1 MNLLLINITESKK
14 DYIVGKCI
22 KNDVGVFS
30 ADSGADV
37 HKYLVSKQITHIFID
52 LVSKTTDWM
61 EFLKQLRETEDGAKY
76 QLIVMSNRKER
87 EFIQALL
94 YLGIVGFIQPDLA
107 QEKTFEKLD
116 SIMKISDKRDKRRMH
131 FRVNITPKDDV
142 RINFKP
148 GKIDKLINARVTDL
162 SIVALA
168 FQLDNPK
175 EYLDFADND
184 TIDKVQLKINNR
196 FALLT
201 IKILKAGP
209 VTVATIVNPSD
220 NALNLL
226 TQFIFEAM
234 SRLES
239 EASANQ

>member
-1 MNLLLINITESKK
+1 MNLLLINITDSKK
-14 DYIVGKCI
+14 DDIIGKCI
-22 KNDVGVFS
+22 KNDVAVFS
-30 ADSGADV
+30 AENTVDT
-37 HKYLVSKQITHIFID
+37 HKYLVSKEISHIFID
-52 LVSKTTDWM
+52 LASKTVDWL

-76 QLIVMSNRKER
+76 QIIVMSNRKER
-87 EFIQALL
+87 EFVQALL
-94 YLGIVGFIQPDLA
+94 YLGIVGFIQPDIA

-116 SIMKISDKRDKRRMH
+116 SILKISEKRDKRRMH

-162 SIVALA
+162 SIVAIA

-184 TIDKVQLKINNR
+184 VIDKVQLKINNR

-209 VTVATIVNPSD
+209 VTVATLMNPTE

-234 SRLES
+234 SRLAS
-239 EASANQ
+239 EAGTTE